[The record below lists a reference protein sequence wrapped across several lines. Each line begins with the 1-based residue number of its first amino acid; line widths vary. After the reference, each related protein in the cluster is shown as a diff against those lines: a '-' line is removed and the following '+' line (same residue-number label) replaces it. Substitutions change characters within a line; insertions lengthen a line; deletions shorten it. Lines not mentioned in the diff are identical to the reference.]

1 MDLRSLLCSSPPIS
15 FKGTCKSTGK
25 VFQDITGKKDSPFDV
40 KVGVGKVGHGDN
52 HLFVWPLMHLWI

>member
-1 MDLRSLLCSSPPIS
+1 MLIIIPLIS

-40 KVGVGKVGHGDN
+40 KVGVGKVGHSDN
-52 HLFVWPLMHLWI
+52 LLFVWPLMHLRI